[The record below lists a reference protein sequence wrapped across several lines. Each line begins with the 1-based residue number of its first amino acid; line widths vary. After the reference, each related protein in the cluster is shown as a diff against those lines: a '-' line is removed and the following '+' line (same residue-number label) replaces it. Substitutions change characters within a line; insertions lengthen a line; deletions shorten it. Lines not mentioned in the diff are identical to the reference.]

1 MKPSLAIFLGHDAAI
16 AVTDPANDRIIQ
28 IELEKIIKEKHY
40 QPSLKNK
47 ERLNEFMHIIQE
59 VIRLLKR
66 DYDMDNDFKYILHK
80 GFFFKESEPEL
91 LRILGSAFL
100 HEEMV
105 DMGGTHHHKLH
116 ARSAYVQSPFRGD
129 KALALTYDG
138 GGDTC
143 FSGRFGFDKH
153 RLNHEVLDMIN
164 IGWLFCNFTDFLPY
178 SITLK
183 HSPGGGGRLA
193 RSIRIDTAGKLM
205 GLSAYG
211 KYSTEGYHTIK
222 WYMDEVYPKLVFKED
237 GLEGNQWG
245 GKLLINHYRKRYGF
259 PKSFPITMEDECD
272 IAWELQ
278 ELAKIMVRQD
288 FEDFILPIAKNY
300 NNNILIS
307 GGCGM
312 NVIVN
317 QMIRE
322 LYPQL
327 NIFVPSNPGD
337 AGLALGMLAEF
348 FKRDLAPCKDP
359 HLSNLRLMDLENVPT
374 LLEERGA
381 TEIDIEDFS
390 DLLDEGAIVGFI
402 DGGIEVGARSLCRRS
417 IIASASYPGMKDKI
431 NEKVKHR
438 EWFRPFAPVVRDR
451 DVETYF
457 ESPSYYNLESMNYA
471 LTTREPWREQ
481 LSAVNHVDNTARV
494 QVLKK
499 HESPFIYQLLDRRSP
514 YVLLNTS
521 FNIGGKPI
529 LNTLEDALW
538 ILDNRDLDHVI
549 IVHENKLMKID
560 KTALKV

>member
-47 ERLNEFMHIIQE
+47 ARLDEFMHVVQE

-66 DYDMDNDFKYILHK
+66 DYDIDNDFKYLLHK
-80 GFFFKESEPEL
+80 GFWFKESEQEL
-91 LRILGSAFL
+91 LRILGSAFKN
-100 HEEMV
+100 EEMV
-105 DMGGTHHHKLH
+105 DMGDVHHHLLH
-116 ARSAYVQSPFRGD
+116 ARSAYVQSPFRGR

-143 FSGRFGFDKH
+143 FSGRFGIDRH
-153 RLNHEVLDMIN
+153 ELNHEELDYLN
-164 IGWLFCNFTDFLPY
+164 IGWLFCNLPDFLPF
-178 SITLK
+178 SICLK
-183 HSPGGGGRLA
+183 PSPGGGGRLA

-211 KYSTEGYHTIK
+211 HYTTDAYHTIN
-222 WYMDEVYPKLVFKED
+222 WYMKEIYPRLVLRNE
-237 GLEGNQWG
+237 LHGNMWP
-245 GKLLINHYRKRYGF
+245 GKQLIDHYRARFGF
-259 PKSFPITMEDECD
+259 PDKFPLTQEQECQ

-278 ELAKIMVRQD
+278 ELAKIMIKTVFD
-288 FEDFILPIAKNY
+288 EYIVPIAKKYDNH
-300 NNNILIS
+300 ILIS

-317 QMIRE
+317 QMLRE
-322 LYPQL
+322 LYPNL
-327 NIFVPSNPGD
+327 DIFVPSNPGD
-337 AGLALGMLAEF
+337 AGLALGMLADF

-359 HLSNLRLMDLENVPT
+359 HLSDLRLMDLENVPA

-381 TEIDIEDFS
+381 TEIDLEDFS
-390 DLLDEGAIVGFI
+390 DIIEEGKIVGFI

-417 IIASASYPGMKDKI
+417 ILASASYPGMKDKI

-438 EWFRPFAPVVRDR
+438 EWYRPFAPVVRDK
-451 DVETYF
+451 DVQTYF
-457 ESPSYYNLESMNYA
+457 KSPSYRNLESMNYA
-471 LTTREPWREQ
+471 LETREMWREK
-481 LSAVNHVDNTARV
+481 LSAVNHIDNTARV
-494 QVLKK
+494 QALRK
-499 HESPFIYQLLDRRSP
+499 HESPWIYALLDKRSP

-538 ILDNRDLDHVI
+538 ILDNRDLDHLI

-560 KTALKV
+560 KTC